1 MGPGNMI
8 LLNRRIPI
16 LAVVALLLP
25 ATSEASEPHAL
36 SIAPLGGKKG
46 ARLKV
51 TLRGQSLRGAYAV
64 RFDREGVTATVESV
78 EELAAEGGDDPSAES
93 PKSQKLTL
101 GLQIDPSAGTGR
113 YRLRVV
119 SPQGVTGPL
128 AFLVHDLPSVT
139 ESNPTSVQA
148 SSAQAIDIPSAI
160 EGVISRPG
168 ERDLYAVQAGEGQRL
183 RFELISN
190 PSGTSMGGRAGY
202 RGGFDSVLTL
212 YRPLGSWFE
221 EGRLHRLAYDDKSKA
236 NPRPNPLIE
245 ARIRQRGIYLLEV
258 GSFYNLGGD
267 EFSYQLR
274 VTPNGQE
281 VPQRRPAT
289 SNGSGSQPWQ
299 ERNFS
304 RTIRPDHI
312 RRILARTVEPGNGAG
327 AASAGNGADPNEEAN
342 DSGRTTAYSIIRE
355 QEPNDDSPPT
365 AVATLPF
372 LVEGSI
378 DQPGDLDRLV
388 SFRVQPGRKL
398 SFELETPEATLPD
411 FNPRW
416 AVVDEAGQVVL
427 SNVYRRVVRQALSYS
442 KTIEPKTIH
451 TFLRGGTYTLRVRDT
466 TQRNGASDFRYR
478 LLVRPQVPHAGELR
492 VQEDRLNL
500 VPGEAGKLTVATG
513 REEGFAGQILL
524 QVEGLPPSVQ
534 AFPGTDY
541 QPEMPPNLDDGPK
554 GRYMPQQGATSIMIV
569 AAEDAPATRMPSVL
583 RIQARPVVS
592 GKMGALL
599 PVGKVHLMV
608 LEGNRRQAAAR
619 SP

>member
-1 MGPGNMI
+1 MI
-8 LLNRRIPI
+8 LLTRRIRI
-16 LAVVALLLP
+16 LAVTALLLP
-25 ATSEASEPHAL
+25 ATSKASDPQVL

-46 ARLKV
+46 ARLEV
-51 TLRGQSLRGAYAV
+51 TLRGKSLQGAYAV
-64 RFDREGVTATVESV
+64 RFDREGVTATVERV
-78 EELAAEGGDDPSAES
+78 EELEAEGGADPSQES
-93 PKSQKLTL
+93 PQSQKLTL
-101 GLQIDPSAGTGR
+101 ALRIDPSAGRGR

-119 SPQGVTGPL
+119 SPQGVSGPL
-128 AFLVHDLPSVT
+128 AFLVHDLPAVA
-139 ESNPTSVQA
+139 ESQPTTGHA
-148 SSAQAIDIPSAI
+148 SSPQAIGVPCAVN
-160 EGVISRPG
+160 GVISRPG
-168 ERDLYAVQAGEGQRL
+168 ERDLYALRAAQGQQL

-221 EGRLHRLAYDDKSKA
+221 KGRLHRLAYDDKSKA

-245 ARIRQRGIYLLEV
+245 TRVAQTGLYLLEV
-258 GSFYNLGGD
+258 GSFYNLGSD

-274 VTPNGQE
+274 VTPSGPQ
-281 VPQRRPAT
+281 VPQRPPAT
-289 SNGSGSQPWQ
+289 SNGSASEPWR
-299 ERNFS
+299 ERSFS
-304 RTIRPDHI
+304 RPIRPDHI
-312 RRILARTVEPGNGAG
+312 RRILARTVEPGNGVG
-327 AASAGNGADPNEEAN
+327 AASAGNGTPPREEAN
-342 DSGRTTAYSIIRE
+342 GSAGTTAYSIIRE
-355 QEPNDDSPPT
+355 QEPNDDSAPA

-388 SFRVQPGRKL
+388 SFRVRPGQKL

-451 TFLRGGTYTLRVRDT
+451 AFLRGGTYTLRVRDT

-478 LLVRPQVPHAGELR
+478 LLARPQIPHAGELK
-492 VQEDRLNL
+492 VLEDRLNL
-500 VPGEAGKLTVATG
+500 VPGKAGKLTVTTG
-513 REEGFAGQILL
+513 QEEGFSGQVLL
-524 QVEGLPPSVQ
+524 QVEGLPPGVQ
-534 AFPGTDY
+534 ALPGTDY
-541 QPEMPPNLDDGPK
+541 RPETPPNLDDGPK
-554 GRYMPQQGATSIMIV
+554 ARYMAQQGATSVMIV
-569 AAEDAPATRMPSVL
+569 TAEDAPATRMPRVL
-583 RIQARPVVS
+583 RIRARPVVS

-608 LEGNRRQAAAR
+608 LKGNRRQAAAK